1 MSGPE
6 VVGSDVRI
14 VRIVDADVR
23 AAVAKS
29 HLHALAPDVL
39 EGLMAGAVRTRIPAG
54 SVTHREGE
62 QTAHLELVISGL
74 VRVFSPHR
82 TVAP

>member
-1 MSGPE
+1 M
-6 VVGSDVRI
+6 
-14 VRIVDADVR
+14 
-23 AAVAKS
+23 AKS

-39 EGLMAGAVRTRIPAG
+39 EGLLAGAARTRVPAG

-62 QTAHLELVISGL
+62 QAAHLELVISGL
-74 VRVFSPHR
+74 VRVFVTDR